1 MTNPL
6 PRSRRGRKTEIP
18 GEKMTRVIVT
28 VDSMTRRKL
37 TVLGGGNISLGVRVA
52 AAAGFQAYQTGRIT
66 VPTGS
71 PSDSNDE

>member
-37 TVLGGGNISLGVRVA
+37 AVLGQDNISLGVRVA
-52 AAAGFQAYQTGRIT
+52 ASAAYRDYQTGRLKIGET
-66 VPTGS
+66 T
-71 PSDSNDE
+71 DLTDD